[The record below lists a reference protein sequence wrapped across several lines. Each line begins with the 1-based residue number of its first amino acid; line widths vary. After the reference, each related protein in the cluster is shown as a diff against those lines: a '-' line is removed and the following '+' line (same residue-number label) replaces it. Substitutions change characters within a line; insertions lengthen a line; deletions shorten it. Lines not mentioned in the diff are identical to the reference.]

1 MEDLSADISLVASV
15 AIGYRRGQF
24 PTGCAGFRVL
34 RDHFFAASSGQ
45 RCAVP
50 GKEWAGSMRKEAAL
64 RSNLVRSSRYRTQ
77 GSTAIS
83 WLFGLTG
90 LVLLGGLYFLPA
102 GDRSTSPSGWIPA
115 AHGDDLF
122 PREQGLRAP
131 VEIGFAPKQQ
141 AAPAAQ
147 TPPAAQEADKPEPA
161 PKPVTDNPVAEE
173 PQGPDSPSAP
183 EVESDDAPAEG
194 RRGRR
199 GGGRRRG
206 GEAGESS
213 DSAEA
218 PEARRKQPPAPGIP
232 VTNQLVI
239 ERCSPCHEQDDR
251 GHLSR
256 ISYERKTPE
265 MWEMTLKRM
274 IRLFHVSLEPQEAKE
289 VVRYLANDHGL
300 TREEAEQALYETE
313 RRLHWSEEDEEEDL
327 RETCGKCHTLGR
339 VFSERRSKE
348 EWNLLKATHLAMYP
362 LADFQAFRGR
372 RGRNTNWGSMT
383 ESEAEDARER
393 SQQRPSSDRADA
405 VLAKLAERL
414 PLFSESWKE
423 WEVNRREVPLAATWT
438 ILGHEI
444 SRGDVRGTATFTR
457 LAPDEYETEW
467 NLRYGDGRQVV
478 RKGRGLVYAGYSWRG
493 RSETTAPREA
503 PELREVLLLDETW
516 GSMRGRIFTGEHNE
530 FGIDVTLHR
539 RVAEPR
545 IFGADDAAVMIP
557 STGHRVLVHG
567 SGFPEDLSAEDFHLG
582 DGVTVT
588 AARRGKG
595 GWTAELTVDVAEGT
609 DPGYRMISYG
619 AVRGPQAIILYD
631 TIDYIKI
638 IPEDGFAR
646 VGGEIRPKQ
655 HERFEA
661 VACHRGPDKKMW
673 TDDDIVVHGVEAK
686 FALAEF
692 PIREGD
698 DDVQYVGVIDADSGV
713 FTPAVDG
720 PNPQRRFKANNI
732 GDVYVV
738 ATCSLTVPE
747 RIQIPQEEKSD
758 EAESKD
764 AASEK
769 DADSEDEKTST
780 EPKFKE
786 GLGPPVEK
794 EFKARAHLIV
804 SVPIYIDWNRY
815 EWDER

>member
-393 SQQRPSSDRADA
+393 SQPTSLLRSSRCRPRQARGAPS
-405 VLAKLAERL
+405 
-414 PLFSESWKE
+414 PL
-423 WEVNRREVPLAATWT
+423 L
-438 ILGHEI
+438 
-444 SRGDVRGTATFTR
+444 
-457 LAPDEYETEW
+457 
-467 NLRYGDGRQVV
+467 
-478 RKGRGLVYAGYSWRG
+478 
-493 RSETTAPREA
+493 
-503 PELREVLLLDETW
+503 
-516 GSMRGRIFTGEHNE
+516 
-530 FGIDVTLHR
+530 
-539 RVAEPR
+539 
-545 IFGADDAAVMIP
+545 
-557 STGHRVLVHG
+557 
-567 SGFPEDLSAEDFHLG
+567 
-582 DGVTVT
+582 
-588 AARRGKG
+588 
-595 GWTAELTVDVAEGT
+595 
-609 DPGYRMISYG
+609 
-619 AVRGPQAIILYD
+619 
-631 TIDYIKI
+631 
-638 IPEDGFAR
+638 
-646 VGGEIRPKQ
+646 
-655 HERFEA
+655 
-661 VACHRGPDKKMW
+661 
-673 TDDDIVVHGVEAK
+673 
-686 FALAEF
+686 
-692 PIREGD
+692 
-698 DDVQYVGVIDADSGV
+698 
-713 FTPAVDG
+713 
-720 PNPQRRFKANNI
+720 
-732 GDVYVV
+732 
-738 ATCSLTVPE
+738 
-747 RIQIPQEEKSD
+747 
-758 EAESKD
+758 
-764 AASEK
+764 
-769 DADSEDEKTST
+769 
-780 EPKFKE
+780 
-786 GLGPPVEK
+786 
-794 EFKARAHLIV
+794 
-804 SVPIYIDWNRY
+804 
-815 EWDER
+815 